1 MNTRSLCRKTKLGSI
16 VSLRVVVV
24 LMSMGVI
31 LAFSPASTSASV
43 KPSTAK
49 APVSAPSAGE
59 GSSSLEAVAS
69 KASETGRKVA
79 MSLLGLAFAVAGVVL
94 AFRRDFR
101 EAVGVFAVGFVAVLL
116 VTPAGLSL
124 LQDTVNTLLG
134 VQ

>member
-1 MNTRSLCRKTKLGSI
+1 MKTKLGSI
-16 VSLRVVVV
+16 ISLRIAIA
-24 LMSMGVI
+24 LMLIGVI
-31 LAFSPASTSASV
+31 FTFSPVSARASV

-49 APVSAPSAGE
+49 PPGSASSAGE
-59 GSSSLEAVAS
+59 GSNSLEAVAS

-79 MSLLGLAFAVAGVVL
+79 MSLIGLAFAVAGVVL

-101 EAVGVFAVGFVAVLL
+101 EAVGVFAVGLIAVLF

-134 VQ
+134 AQ